1 MSRNTDIE
9 HPYPA
14 LYPNRSIGMT
24 FKSFDLNLLPFKVA
38 LLMIG
43 TQMNTTITKT
53 LQTLALTLGLIST
66 STPLLALDSW
76 PSKPIKIVVPVP
88 AGASLDTLA
97 RTIGKGISEKL
108 GQPVVVENMA
118 GGGSNIAFSYVSKA
132 APDGYT
138 LLLGWDSLVINPS
151 LYANPPYKLEQFAP
165 VTMAITA
172 PQVPLVGPKLPVK
185 NLRSLIEYARL
196 NPGKI
201 TLANAGNGSPG
212 HLAGALLESMADI
225 KFTNVPYKG
234 GAPGV
239 ADLIA
244 GHVDAM
250 FVTLP
255 AALQYVRSGKL
266 TALGVSNSKRS
277 TGAPNIPTIA
287 EAGLPGYE
295 LNSWQGILAPAG
307 TSQAIINKLNK
318 EIVLT
323 LRQPAVKEQLVSQGF
338 EIVASSP
345 EYLGKQLAILT
356 PKWAKLVKESGAK
369 ID

>member
-1 MSRNTDIE
+1 MPLKVT
-9 HPYPA
+9 
-14 LYPNRSIGMT
+14 
-24 FKSFDLNLLPFKVA
+24 LL
-38 LLMIG
+38 LIG
-43 TQMNTTITKT
+43 TQMNIAITKILKT
-53 LQTLALTLGLIST
+53 ITLALSLIAISQ
-66 STPLLALDSW
+66 PLLAQESW
-76 PSKPIKIVVPVP
+76 PTKTIKIIVPVP

-97 RTIGKGISEKL
+97 RTIGKGLSEKV
-108 GQPVVVENMA
+108 GQAVVVENMA
-118 GGGSNIAFSYVSKA
+118 GGGSNIAFGYVAKA

-138 LLLGWDSLVINPS
+138 LLLGWDSLVINPA
-151 LYANPPYKLEQFAP
+151 LYSNPPYKLEQFAP

-172 PQVPLVGPKLPVK
+172 PQVLLVGPKLPVK
-185 NLRSLIEYARL
+185 NLRSLIEVARL

-201 TLANAGNGSPG
+201 TLANAGSGSPG
-212 HLAGALLESMADI
+212 HLAGALLENMADI

-239 ADLIA
+239 ADLLA

-287 EAGLPGYE
+287 EAGLPGYD

-307 TSQAIINKLNK
+307 TPQAIINKLNK
-318 EIVLT
+318 EIVQT
-323 LRQPAVKEQLVSQGF
+323 LKQPAVKDQLVSQGF

-345 EYLGKQLAILT
+345 EYLAKQLATQT
-356 PKWAKLVKESGAK
+356 PKWAKLVKDSGAK
-369 ID
+369 VD